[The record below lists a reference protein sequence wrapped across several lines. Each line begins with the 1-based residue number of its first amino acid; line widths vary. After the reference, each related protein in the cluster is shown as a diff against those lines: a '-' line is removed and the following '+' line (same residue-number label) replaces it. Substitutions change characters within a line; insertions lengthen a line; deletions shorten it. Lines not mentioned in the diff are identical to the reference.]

1 MGRNGPWNR
10 AGGGYCGPDNGATHH
25 GGCGE
30 SRGSRTRATG
40 RMAPWALVAW
50 ALLAGCAST
59 ERRLPPVAASADGNA
74 VQIEAWTT
82 TSDHRL
88 RLSPSLL
95 AFDPV
100 DGIADIEVDAGRKY
114 QQMVGF
120 GASITDASAW
130 LIQQRMTLAQ
140 REKLLRGLFGR
151 DGDGIGFDFARLTIG
166 ASDFSRSH
174 YSLDDPPGGNPDPA
188 LRHFSID
195 PNRDDVIPVVQQALV
210 INPGLKIMASP
221 WSAPAWMKDSGS
233 LVKGTLLDEYNDAFA
248 RYLLAYVDAFARE
261 GIPIFALT
269 VQNEPDYEP
278 SDYPGMRLN
287 APARAR
293 FIAGHLG
300 PLRDERQPRLQI
312 FDWDHNWD
320 KPEEPLAVLAD
331 PAAAR
336 HVSAVAWHCYNGS
349 VAVQT
354 RVRDQHPD
362 KDAYLTECSGGDWE
376 PVRSGGLTLQAR
388 TLVIGATRHWARG
401 VLFWNLALDQ
411 RGGPNAGGCQTCRG
425 IVTIDSGTGEFTRT
439 DDYYALAHASR
450 FVRRD
455 AWRIGSTETGDGI
468 DNVAFE
474 NADDGSRVLVISNST
489 DAARRISVR
498 EGGRRFRHTL
508 PARSVTTFRWPA
520 QR

>member
-1 MGRNGPWNR
+1 MRR
-10 AGGGYCGPDNGATHH
+10 VAC
-25 GGCGE
+25 
-30 SRGSRTRATG
+30 
-40 RMAPWALVAW
+40 ALVAW
-50 ALLAGCAST
+50 ALLAGCASG
-59 ERRLPPVAASADGNA
+59 ERRVHPAVAGTGDGPMR
-74 VQIEAWTT
+74 IEAWTT

-100 DGIADIEVDAGRKY
+100 DGSADIEVDAGRKY

-130 LIQQRMTLAQ
+130 LIQHRMTPAQ
-140 REKLLRGLFGR
+140 REELLRGLFGR

-174 YSLDDPPGGNPDPA
+174 YSLDQPPDGNPDPA

-195 PNRDDVIPVVQQALV
+195 ENRDAVIPVTLQALA

-248 RYLLAYVDAFARE
+248 RYLLAYVDAFAKE

-331 PAAAR
+331 PKAAR
-336 HVSAVAWHCYNGS
+336 HVSAVAWHCYNGD

-354 RVRDQHPD
+354 KVRDQHPD

-376 PVRSGGLTLQAR
+376 PVRTGGLTLQAR

-411 RGGPNAGGCQTCRG
+411 QGGPNAGGCQTCRG
-425 IVTIDSGTGEFTRT
+425 IVTIDSATGEVTRT

-455 AWRIGSTETGDGI
+455 ARRIGSTETGDGI